1 MSTYYGDAD
10 GDGYG
15 DISVTIQDCNPP
27 AGYVSLSGDCNDSNA
42 QINPGAAELCDG
54 VDSDCDGVLEVLNA
68 YYLDA
73 DGDGYGDTSI
83 STEDC
88 NPPAGYVATSGDCND
103 DDAQINP
110 GAVELC
116 DGVDSN
122 CDGSSEDLITYY
134 RDTDGDGYGDGS
146 VMAQGC
152 SIPDGYVATSGDC
165 NDLVAEINP
174 AREELCDE
182 VDNNCDGIIDEGC
195 EILGPCDGSYI
206 FVHSFT
212 RDVFRASKRVNSDA
226 TLENGRN
233 VLITG
238 GQEVN
243 LLAEF
248 EVLLGAEFEA
258 DVRPCSTSSRQAYRD
273 GEYLDADLQ
282 EVFDPMSTVHITIE
296 DSSGKAYV
304 EMDLTVLAI
313 EKQKLF
319 KNLPAGVYWM
329 KVDNEQGSVINKVLV
344 VND

>member
-1 MSTYYGDAD
+1 
-10 GDGYG
+10 
-15 DISVTIQDCNPP
+15 
-27 AGYVSLSGDCNDSNA
+27 
-42 QINPGAAELCDG
+42 
-54 VDSDCDGVLEVLNA
+54 
-68 YYLDA
+68 
-73 DGDGYGDTSI
+73 
-83 STEDC
+83 
-88 NPPAGYVATSGDCND
+88 
-103 DDAQINP
+103 
-110 GAVELC
+110 
-116 DGVDSN
+116 
-122 CDGSSEDLITYY
+122 
-134 RDTDGDGYGDGS
+134 
-146 VMAQGC
+146 MAQGC